1 MRPVC
6 STPLERLPVLRE
18 RSRELV
24 PDGADLEHHH
34 ADGVGDD
41 VVQLARD
48 PRALLGDGDAGRRLA
63 LALGLGRALLRRL
76 GLLGPLAQREAR
88 RARRSRTGSG

>member
-1 MRPVC
+1 M
-6 STPLERLPVLRE
+6 LLDALQRLAVVGELV
-18 RSRELV
+18 RELV
-24 PDGADLEHHH
+24 PHGADLEHHH

-48 PRALLGDGDAGRRLA
+48 PRPLLGDGDAGGRVPLP
-63 LALGLGRALLRRL
+63 LGLGRAPLGRL

-88 RARRSRTGSG
+88 EPGDREQERG